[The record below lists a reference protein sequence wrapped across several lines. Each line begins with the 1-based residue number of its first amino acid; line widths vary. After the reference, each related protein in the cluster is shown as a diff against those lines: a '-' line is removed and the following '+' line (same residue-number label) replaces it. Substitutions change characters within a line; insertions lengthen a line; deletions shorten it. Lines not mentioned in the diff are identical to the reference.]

1 MIHTKGT
8 VVSALS
14 GKGEG
19 VCAFLSVVG
28 YDNILHYIL
37 LTATLYHET
46 ELVLCNRRHHNKGEA
61 QTSKQNSPMQHI
73 KGFV

>member
-14 GKGEG
+14 GKGEEMC
-19 VCAFLSVVG
+19 VLLSVVA
-28 YDNILHYIL
+28 YNILHYIL
-37 LTATLYHET
+37 LTAALYHET
-46 ELVLCNRRHHNKGEA
+46 ELLPYNRRQHNKGEA
-61 QTSKQNSPMQHI
+61 ETSEQSSPMQHI

>member
-14 GKGEG
+14 GKGEEM
-19 VCAFLSVVG
+19 CVVA
-28 YDNILHYIL
+28 YNILHYIL
-37 LTATLYHET
+37 LTAALYHET
-46 ELVLCNRRHHNKGEA
+46 ELLPYNRRQHNEGEA
-61 QTSKQNSPMQHI
+61 ETSEQSSPMQHI

>member
-14 GKGEG
+14 GKGEEMC
-19 VCAFLSVVG
+19 VLLSVVG
-28 YDNILHYIL
+28 YNILHYIL
-37 LTATLYHET
+37 LTAALYNET
-46 ELVLCNRRHHNKGEA
+46 ELVLCTRRQHNKAEA
-61 QTSKQNSPMQHI
+61 ETSEQSSPMQHI